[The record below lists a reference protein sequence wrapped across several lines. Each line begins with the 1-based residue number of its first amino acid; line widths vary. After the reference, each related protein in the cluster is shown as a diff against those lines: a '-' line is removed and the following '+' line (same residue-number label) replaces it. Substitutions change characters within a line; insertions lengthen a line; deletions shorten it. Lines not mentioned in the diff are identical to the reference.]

1 MPEPSG
7 SFGPQRAIDAVVDT
21 PVVIVLDM
29 SKGYGWLP
37 GSYGHDP
44 MVPNCRRL
52 IDEAHANG
60 VQVIHVTS
68 ARRMSDN
75 LPMPSASTL
84 NNMTAE
90 GQEVI
95 PELALEGNDIQLYK
109 RYLSG
114 FYANDL
120 DYTLRT
126 LGCDCVI
133 LAGASTDNCVLWTA
147 LQAFEFRYKVVVVD
161 DCTIVHSQA
170 RSEAG
175 AKKAALDIIRGPLQS
190 EVISLDEVIKKYLEA
205 KALRSSATSR

>member
-1 MPEPSG
+1 MPKPSG
-7 SFGPQRAIDAVVDT
+7 SYGPGRAIEAEIDT

-29 SKGYGWLP
+29 AKGYGWLP
-37 GSYGHDP
+37 GSYGYDP

-52 IDEAHANG
+52 IDAAHVGG

-68 ARRMSDN
+68 ARRESDN
-75 LPMPSASTL
+75 LPRPSEATIR
-84 NNMTAE
+84 NMSPE

-109 RYLSG
+109 RFLSG

-120 DYTLRT
+120 EYTLRT

-147 LQAFEFRYKVVVVD
+147 MQAFEFRYKVVVAE
-161 DCTIVHSQA
+161 DCTIVHGQA
-170 RSEAG
+170 RTEAG
-175 AKKAALDIIRGPLQS
+175 AKEAALTIIRGVLQS
-190 EVISLDEVIKKYLEA
+190 EVIPLNEVIKKYLQP
-205 KALRSSATSR
+205 R